1 LLSYILIAQM
11 IYGVMMLTNEELDAF
26 LEEDLGDDD
35 DSNGIVPAVEAFGK
49 IICKEDGMLAGLEE
63 ACQVFGRL
71 GLAVGSGVV
80 DGQGLKK
87 GDIVLE
93 VRGSARDMMRGERLA
108 LNFLGRMSGIA
119 TLTAKAVTMAGS
131 ARIAA
136 TRKTTPGFRKF
147 EKKAVKLAGGDTHR
161 YDLSSAVMIKD
172 NQIRIMGLENA
183 LGEAKKVASFTK
195 KIEIEVESLED
206 AEKAARLGVDI
217 IMFDNMRPAMI
228 KEGVKRVKAIDGRI
242 ILEASGGITLQN
254 LKEYAGTGVDVISLG
269 ALTRDARWLDF
280 SMDINV

>member
-1 LLSYILIAQM
+1 MLTYILIAQM
-11 IYGVMMLTNEELDAF
+11 IYGVTMLTAEELDAF

-49 IICKEDGMLAGLEE
+49 IVCKEEGTLAGLEE
-63 ACQVFGRL
+63 ACAVFRHL
-71 GLAVGSGVV
+71 GLSVGSVII
-80 DGQGLKK
+80 DGQRLKK
-87 GDIVLE
+87 GDTVLE

-119 TLTAKAVTMAGS
+119 TLTFNCVTLAGG
-131 ARIAA
+131 ARVAA

-172 NQIRIMGLENA
+172 NQIRIMGLESA
-183 LGEAKKVASFTK
+183 VMEAKKMASFTK

-206 AEKAARLGVDI
+206 AEKAARAGVDI
-217 IMFDNMRPAMI
+217 IMFDNMRPSMI
-228 KEGVKRVKAIDGRI
+228 KEGVGLVKAIDSRI
-242 ILEASGGITLQN
+242 IMEASGGITIQN
-254 LKEYAGTGVDVISLG
+254 LKEYAAAGVDVISLG

>member
-1 LLSYILIAQM
+1 M
-11 IYGVMMLTNEELDAF
+11 IYGVTMLTAEELDAF

-49 IICKEDGMLAGLEE
+49 IVCKEEGTLAGLEE
-63 ACQVFGRL
+63 ACGVFRHL
-71 GLAVGSGVV
+71 GLSVGSAII
-80 DGQGLKK
+80 DGQRLKK
-87 GDIVLE
+87 GDTVLE
-93 VRGSARDMMRGERLA
+93 VRGSARDMLRGERLA

-119 TLTAKAVTMAGS
+119 TLTFNCVALAGGV
-131 ARIAA
+131 RVAA

-172 NQIRIMGLENA
+172 NQIRIMGLESA
-183 LGEAKKVASFTK
+183 VKEAKKMASFTK

-206 AEKAARLGVDI
+206 AEKAALSGVDI
-217 IMFDNMRPAMI
+217 IMFDNINPAMI
-228 KEGVKRVKAIDGRI
+228 KEGVRRVKAIDERI
-242 ILEASGGITLQN
+242 TMEASGGITLQN